1 MISVIIPT
9 YNRFDLLMN
18 SINSVLNQTHKD
30 FEIIVIDD
38 SSDDERYLEL
48 SSNKNIRY
56 FRLEKRTGLPSKV
69 RNFGINQSKG
79 EWIAF
84 LDDDDTWLPNKLE
97 VQMKYTDKY
106 DFICSDALSNGR
118 KWAKEIH
125 LDVWNKVNPLN
136 NLEFNYELINNHNL
150 IINSTVLIK
159 KERLLEINLI
169 PEENE
174 LRGIEDYHTW
184 KNVLRL
190 GKVCLF
196 IEEALIQYETNTQKF
211 YKDNYI

>member
-38 SSDDERYLEL
+38 CSDDERYLEL
-48 SSNKNIRY
+48 LSNKNIRY
-56 FRLEKRTGLPSKV
+56 FRLEKRNGLPSKV

-97 VQMKYTDKY
+97 LQMKYVDKY

-118 KWAKEIH
+118 KWAKQIH
-125 LDVWNKVNPLN
+125 IDVWNSVNQSN
-136 NLEFNYELINNHNL
+136 NLEFNYDLINKHNL

-159 KERLLEINLI
+159 KDILFEINLI
-169 PEENE
+169 PEENNF
-174 LRGIEDYHTW
+174 RGIEDYQTW
-184 KNVLRL
+184 KNVLKL
-190 GKVCLF
+190 GKICLF
-196 IEEALIQYETNTQKF
+196 IEDALIEYETNTEKF
-211 YKDNYI
+211 YRDNYV

>member
-18 SINSVLNQTHKD
+18 SINSVLNQTYKD

-38 SSDDERYLEL
+38 CSDDERYLEL
-48 SSNKNIRY
+48 LSNKNIRY

-69 RNFGINQSKG
+69 RNFGLNQSKG

-97 VQMKYTDKY
+97 LQMKYADKY
-106 DFICSDALSNGR
+106 EFICSDALSNGR
-118 KWAKEIH
+118 KWAKQIH
-125 LDVWNKVNPLN
+125 IDVWNIVNPSN
-136 NLEFNYELINNHNL
+136 ILEFNYDLINKHNL

-159 KERLLEINLI
+159 KDILFEINLI
-169 PEENE
+169 PEENSF
-174 LRGIEDYHTW
+174 RGVEDYQTW
-184 KNVLRL
+184 KNVLKL
-190 GKVCLF
+190 GKICLF
-196 IEEALIQYETNTQKF
+196 IEDALIEYETNTEKF
-211 YKDNYI
+211 YIDNYV